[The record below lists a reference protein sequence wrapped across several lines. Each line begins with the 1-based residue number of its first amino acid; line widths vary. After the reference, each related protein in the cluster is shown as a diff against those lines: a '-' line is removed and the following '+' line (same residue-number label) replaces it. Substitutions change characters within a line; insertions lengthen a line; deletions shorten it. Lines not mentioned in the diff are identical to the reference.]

1 MNIKFGDKI
10 CINLNNSK
18 KTDFRNIPWCGNLD
32 EIEVHR
38 PGGLLMAALI
48 RHANEHQIQLNELA
62 RELGVTYGYIN
73 QLRNGI
79 RRIDQI
85 SDEFSSAAACFLGVP
100 RLAVLLLSGQINPSD
115 CFESEKLMASEICR
129 AMSYICADPEWGHF
143 ITPELRS
150 ADEVSQFGLVKIF
163 EAATGKVLLNKAL
176 DLNNLAKK
184 VLEFREIIAVRK
196 EAVVVHFAKK
206 ANKKIALKSLRMH

>member
-62 RELGVTYGYIN
+62 KELGVTYGYIN
-73 QLRNGI
+73 QLRKDPLD
-79 RRIDQI
+79 RRRRRPHQ
-85 SDEFSSAAACFLGVP
+85 
-100 RLAVLLLSGQINPSD
+100 RRR
-115 CFESEKLMASEICR
+115 CR
-129 AMSYICADPEWGHF
+129 IGHPA
-143 ITPELRS
+143 I
-150 ADEVSQFGLVKIF
+150 
-163 EAATGKVLLNKAL
+163 L
-176 DLNNLAKK
+176 DL
-184 VLEFREIIAVRK
+184 VP
-196 EAVVVHFAKK
+196 
-206 ANKKIALKSLRMH
+206 